1 MIDFNEDI
9 KNNNKIDILPMI
21 DIIFS
26 ILAFFIISSLYLS
39 RVETIP
45 VDLPKSS
52 NSIKQNKKFVSI
64 SIDKSGNL
72 YINKKN
78 IQFQD
83 LKSNVINLIDES
95 KNLVVINADEN
106 ISYGYVISILDL
118 LKSVDG
124 LKIAI
129 STKSTNN

>member
-52 NSIKQNKKFVSI
+52 NSIKQNKKFVSF